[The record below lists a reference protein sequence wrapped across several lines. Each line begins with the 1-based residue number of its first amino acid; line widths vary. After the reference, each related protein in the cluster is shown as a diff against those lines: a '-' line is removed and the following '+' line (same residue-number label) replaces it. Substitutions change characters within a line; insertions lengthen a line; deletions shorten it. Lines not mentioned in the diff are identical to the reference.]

1 MIIPFKDLLAVKEEL
16 GEINFLDY
24 SRVSLVDAHR
34 RLGEEVGGQVRRHL
48 RHRLDTIPEE
58 RLAGILFQA
67 RASWLALEERRRSR
81 ALPDTIRKA
90 LDEYRE
96 CLSAW
101 AEGCGIAG
109 MRHPA
114 LQSLSLVERAMFL
127 QHDNT
132 GCQTGMYRQANG
144 HLVLWH
150 TEEDSGAESEG
161 RFDQLRVAIFR
172 TTGANGPALVLA
184 FIYPDLLPGSAFAW
198 RSDGYIQAVDAL
210 RLKPFTGLEP
220 RLLANTT
227 SWVTLFLGTQA
238 PACQVIEALGPYYDG
253 YALNTIYK
261 QWDCLVGKKHE
272 FVHDLIRH
280 KRLANDPGSIL
291 FQANAFSRGH
301 SSNALRLM
309 ENLKPAG
316 RSVFEQREQRA
327 HTALDQMDVQ
337 YYANTS
343 PFLAKL
349 MTSRSGGKRAYSN
362 KDVKARLIAR
372 LGPQEAEIWVD
383 GGPGVPG
390 MPYQILK
397 YSY

>member
-1 MIIPFKDLLAVKEEL
+1 MIVPFRDLLNIKKEL

-24 SRVSLVDAHR
+24 SRVSLIDAHC
-34 RLGEEVGGQVRRHL
+34 RLGEEVGGQVRQHL

-58 RLAGILFQA
+58 RLAAVLFQA
-67 RASWLALEERRRSR
+67 RACWLALEERRQSR
-81 ALPDTIRKA
+81 ALPEVIRKA
-90 LDEYRE
+90 LHQYRE

-114 LQSLSLVERAMFL
+114 LSSLSLVERAMFL

-132 GCQTGMYRQANG
+132 GCQTGIYRQANG

-150 TEEDSGAESEG
+150 TEEDSGEESEG

-172 TTGANGPALVLA
+172 TMGANGPALVLA

-198 RSDGYIQAVDAL
+198 RSDGYVQAVDAL

-220 RLLANTT
+220 RLLANIA
-227 SWVTLFLGTQA
+227 SWVTLFLGTLA
-238 PACQVIEALGPYYDG
+238 PAGQVIEALGPYYDG

-261 QWDCLVGKKHE
+261 QPDCLVGKKHE
-272 FVHDLIRH
+272 FVYDLIRH
-280 KRLANDPGSIL
+280 KRLASDPGSIL
-291 FQANAFSRGH
+291 FQANAFSRGY

-309 ENLKPAG
+309 ENLNPRG

-327 HTALDQMDVQ
+327 HAALDEMEAQF
-337 YYANTS
+337 YANTT
-343 PFLAKL
+343 PFLARL
-349 MTSRSGGKRAYSN
+349 MTSRRGGKRAYSN

-383 GGPGVPG
+383 GGPGVPNE
-390 MPYQILK
+390 PYQVLN
-397 YSY
+397 YTY